1 MENRGSIL
9 TSNVLVFGIAALCFV
24 VLRITFRVYTRKT
37 SASDCFLAIAMV
49 SSIAQD
55 AFHAVC
61 VLNWGYGRHK
71 ADLPSAVRSSPEPL
85 KLLWLNQVFFKLTT
99 LSAKVSILLV
109 YYHLFK
115 RANSKLIRATRM
127 ITSGLIVLVVG
138 YYLAAFLVSIF
149 QCTPVSKSWSRK
161 QPGTCIDLDRFRY
174 YTAAVNIITS
184 VFLIATPLPALSKM
198 RQSRP
203 EVTELMGLILLGLV

>member
-1 MENRGSIL
+1 
-9 TSNVLVFGIAALCFV
+9 
-24 VLRITFRVYTRKT
+24 
-37 SASDCFLAIAMV
+37 
-49 SSIAQD
+49 
-55 AFHAVC
+55 
-61 VLNWGYGRHK
+61 
-71 ADLPSAVRSSPEPL
+71 
-85 KLLWLNQVFFKLTT
+85 
-99 LSAKVSILLV
+99 
-109 YYHLFK
+109 
-115 RANSKLIRATRM
+115 M

-203 EVTELMGLILLGLV
+203 EVTELMGLILLGLVDINTKSGTSITPLTIAIVEMDIGIIAAALIVMRPCFKMMRNVFSMRGRFLDISSAESVGTRSRKISSGNSVSPPRKNIVQTIDIEMESHPTVIREVTAKDVF

>member
-1 MENRGSIL
+1 MHSMQ
-9 TSNVLVFGIAALCFV
+9 C
-24 VLRITFRVYTRKT
+24 
-37 SASDCFLAIAMV
+37 
-49 SSIAQD
+49 
-55 AFHAVC
+55 
-61 VLNWGYGRHK
+61 
-71 ADLPSAVRSSPEPL
+71 
-85 KLLWLNQVFFKLTT
+85 LLWLNQVFFKLTT
-99 LSAKVSILLV
+99 LSAKISILLI

-127 ITSGLIVLVVG
+127 MTSGLIVLVVG

-174 YTAAVNIITS
+174 YTAAMNIITS
-184 VFLIATPLPALSKM
+184 VFIIATPLPALSQM

-203 EVTELMGLILLGLV
+203 EVTELMGLVLLGLV